1 MARQQQRGMQIDE
14 DLAHQ
19 RLEWRLE
26 RIGWAAMALLVVAA
40 LVGLLGYGP
49 LSHAS
54 AGDAATLAVDYD
66 RIQRASAPTA
76 YRFHVAPALA
86 GNGEVR
92 LRFDAALLD
101 EVELESILPEPRE
114 VRTGPGYTE
123 FAFATAAG
131 DEPAT
136 IMFEF
141 RPATF
146 GHVRGRVTSE
156 GAPPL
161 LFDQYILP

>member
-1 MARQQQRGMQIDE
+1 MAGEDTIEINEDRGFQR
-14 DLAHQ
+14 
-19 RLEWRLE
+19 REWRFE
-26 RIGWAAMALLVVAA
+26 RVGWTMMALVVAA
-40 LVGLLGYGP
+40 ALLGVFGYGP
-49 LSHAS
+49 LSHATV
-54 AGDAATLAVDYD
+54 GDPATLALDYD
-66 RIQRASAPTA
+66 RVQRASAPA
-76 YRFHVAPALA
+76 EYRFRAARALT
-86 GNGEVR
+86 GDGEVR
-92 LRFDAALLD
+92 LRFDSALTEEMELD
-101 EVELESILPEPRE
+101 SIMPEPRE
-114 VRTGPGYTE
+114 VRSGPGYTE

>member
-1 MARQQQRGMQIDE
+1 MLRTI
-14 DLAHQ
+14 
-19 RLEWRLE
+19 
-26 RIGWAAMALLVVAA
+26 AA
-40 LVGLLGYGP
+40 LALSASLLAACAPGER
-49 LSHAS
+49 LS
-54 AGDAATLAVDYD
+54 G
-66 RIQRASAPTA
+66 
-76 YRFHVAPALA
+76 
-86 GNGEVR
+86 
-92 LRFDAALLD
+92 
-101 EVELESILPEPRE
+101 PRE